1 MTEFENALILQDQP
15 YQTGFFP
22 KIPNF
27 RKEGSAFI
35 LTGGANDDLLVTDRT
50 TTKELRQGKYTRLVE
65 ISTRPYLQEVNFSS
79 PSKEAAY
86 SFAVYIK
93 AVIQVQRP
101 ITFYEIG
108 RAHV

>member
-35 LTGGANDDLLVTDRT
+35 LTASS
-50 TTKELRQGKYTRLVE
+50 
-65 ISTRPYLQEVNFSS
+65 ISIYQ
-79 PSKEAAY
+79 EAA
-86 SFAVYIK
+86 FN
-93 AVIQVQRP
+93 
-101 ITFYEIG
+101 
-108 RAHV
+108 